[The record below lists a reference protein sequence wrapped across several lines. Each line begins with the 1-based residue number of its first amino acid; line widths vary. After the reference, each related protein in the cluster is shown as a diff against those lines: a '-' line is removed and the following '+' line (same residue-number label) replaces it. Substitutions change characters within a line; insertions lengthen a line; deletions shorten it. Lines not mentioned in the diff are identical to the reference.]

1 MNYWFSPANNAF
13 YPVALK
19 ESYVNAGSLPNDLIE
34 VEDSVFSEFSATPPE
49 GKLRGIGSDGFPIWI
64 DIPIVEESPEQ
75 IQARARAL
83 RDEFIVSTD
92 RMLVS
97 DYTINNV
104 LLTSEQQAELLDVRQ
119 KFKVWPESEG
129 WPDIALPAIPQWI
142 LIEAANNGYVV
153 KNWPE

>member
-1 MNYWFSPANNAF
+1 MNYRYSTANKYK
-13 YPVALK
+13 YPVSLK
-19 ESYVNAGSLPNDLIE
+19 ESQVNAGSLPNDLIE

-49 GKLRGIGSDGFPIWI
+49 GKLRGIGADGFPIWI
-64 DIPIVEESPEQ
+64 DIPVVEESPEQ

-97 DYTINNV
+97 DFTINNIP
-104 LLTSEQQAELLDVRQ
+104 LTAEQQAELLDVRQ
-119 KFKVWPESEG
+119 KFKLWPESEG
-129 WPDIALPAIPQWI
+129 WPNVELPAIPQWI
-142 LIEAANNGYVV
+142 LIEAVNNGYIV

>member
-34 VEDSVFSEFSATPPE
+34 VEDTIFNEFSATPPD
-49 GKLRGIGSDGFPIWI
+49 GKMRGVGDSGLPIWV
-64 DIPIVEESPEQ
+64 DIPVVEESPEQ
-75 IQARARAL
+75 IKARARVL

-97 DYTINNV
+97 DFTINNIP
-104 LLTSEQQAELLDVRQ
+104 LTAEQQAELLGVRQ

-129 WPDIALPAIPQWI
+129 WPKVELPEIPQWI
-142 LIEAANNGYVV
+142 LIEAVNNGYIV

>member
-34 VEDSVFSEFSATPPE
+34 VEDTIFNEFSATPPE
-49 GKLRGIGSDGFPIWI
+49 GKMRCVGDSGLPIWV
-64 DIPIVEESPEQ
+64 DIPVVEESSEQ
-75 IQARARAL
+75 IKARARVL

-97 DYTINNV
+97 DFTINNIP
-104 LLTSEQQAELLDVRQ
+104 LTAEQQAELLDVRQ

-129 WPDIALPAIPQWI
+129 WPNVELPAIPQWI
-142 LIEAANNGYVV
+142 LIEAVNNDYIV

>member
-1 MNYWFSPANNAF
+1 M
-13 YPVALK
+13 ALELTVK
-19 ESYVNAGSLPNDLIE
+19 A
-34 VEDSVFSEFSATPPE
+34 
-49 GKLRGIGSDGFPIWI
+49 
-64 DIPIVEESPEQ
+64 Q
-75 IQARARAL
+75 QRAL

-129 WPDIALPAIPQWI
+129 WPGIALPAIPQWI
-142 LIEAANNGYVV
+142 LIEAVNNGYVV
-153 KNWPE
+153 KNWEKSRVYFKPIQQSVIYTIETT

>member
-34 VEDSVFSEFSATPPE
+34 VEDTIFNEFSATPPD
-49 GKLRGIGSDGFPIWI
+49 GKMRGIGDSGLPIWV
-64 DIPIVEESPEQ
+64 DIPVVEESPEQ
-75 IQARARAL
+75 IKARARVL

-97 DYTINNV
+97 DFTINNIP
-104 LLTSEQQAELLDVRQ
+104 LTAEQQAELLDVRQ
-119 KFKVWPESEG
+119 KFKLCPEREG
-129 WPDIALPAIPQWI
+129 WPNVELPAIPQWI
-142 LIEAANNGYVV
+142 LIEAVNNGYIV

>member
-34 VEDSVFSEFSATPPE
+34 VEDTIFNEFSATPPD
-49 GKLRGIGSDGFPIWI
+49 GKMRGVGDSGLPIWV
-64 DIPIVEESPEQ
+64 DIPVVEESSEQ
-75 IQARARAL
+75 IKARARVL

-97 DYTINNV
+97 DFTINNIP
-104 LLTSEQQAELLDVRQ
+104 LTAEQQAELLDVRQ

-129 WPDIALPAIPQWI
+129 WPKVELPEIPQWI
-142 LIEAANNGYVV
+142 LIEAVNNGYIV

>member
-34 VEDSVFSEFSATPPE
+34 VEDTIFNEFSATPPD
-49 GKLRGIGSDGFPIWI
+49 GKMRGVEDSGLPIWV
-64 DIPIVEESPEQ
+64 DIPVVEESPEQ
-75 IQARARAL
+75 IKARARVL

-97 DYTINNV
+97 DFTINNIP
-104 LLTSEQQAELLDVRQ
+104 LTAEQQAELLDVRQ

-129 WPDIALPAIPQWI
+129 WPKVELPEIPQWI
-142 LIEAANNGYVV
+142 LIEAVNNGYIV

>member
-19 ESYVNAGSLPNDLIE
+19 ESYVSAGSLPNDLIE
-34 VEDSVFSEFSATPPE
+34 VEDTIFNEFSATPPD
-49 GKLRGIGSDGFPIWI
+49 GKMRGIGDSDLPIWV
-64 DIPIVEESPEQ
+64 DIPAVEESPEQ
-75 IQARARAL
+75 IKARARVL

-97 DYTINNV
+97 DFTINNIP
-104 LLTSEQQAELLDVRQ
+104 LTAEQQAELLDVRQ
-119 KFKVWPESEG
+119 KFKLWPESEG
-129 WPDIALPAIPQWI
+129 WPNVELPAIPQWI
-142 LIEAANNGYVV
+142 LIEAVNNGYVV

>member
-34 VEDSVFSEFSATPPE
+34 VEDTIFNEFSATPPD
-49 GKLRGIGSDGFPIWI
+49 GKMRGVGYSGLPIWV
-64 DIPIVEESPEQ
+64 DIPVVEESSEQ
-75 IQARARAL
+75 IKARARVL

-97 DYTINNV
+97 DFTINNIP
-104 LLTSEQQAELLDVRQ
+104 LTAEQQAELLDVRQ

-129 WPDIALPAIPQWI
+129 WPKVELPEIPQWI
-142 LIEAANNGYVV
+142 LIEAVNNGYIV

>member
-19 ESYVNAGSLPNDLIE
+19 ESYVSAGSLPNDLIE
-34 VEDSVFSEFSATPPE
+34 VEDTIFNEFSATPPY
-49 GKLRGIGSDGFPIWI
+49 GKMRGIGDSGLPIWV
-64 DIPIVEESPEQ
+64 DIPAVEESPEQ
-75 IQARARAL
+75 IKARARVL

-97 DYTINNV
+97 DFTINNIP
-104 LLTSEQQAELLDVRQ
+104 LTAEQQAELLDVRQ
-119 KFKVWPESEG
+119 KFKLWPESEG
-129 WPDIALPAIPQWI
+129 WPNVELPAIPQWI
-142 LIEAANNGYVV
+142 LIEAVNNGYVV